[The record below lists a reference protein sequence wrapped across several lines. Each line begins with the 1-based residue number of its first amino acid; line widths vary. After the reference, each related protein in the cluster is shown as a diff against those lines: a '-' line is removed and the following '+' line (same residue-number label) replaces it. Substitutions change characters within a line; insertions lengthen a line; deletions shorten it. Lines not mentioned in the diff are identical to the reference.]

1 MEKVRSQEEIDA
13 LAHAARGGA
22 LDAYQKPLPPAVKLW
37 DVRESGQI
45 GREQMQSISV
55 LHEGFARSLTH
66 SLGAYL
72 RIVFQAALAS
82 AKPTISSTVSPFM
95 CRATSSAAICAS
107 VQLPERTS
115 DMTSR
120 ASSRESDWRWLAMQW
135 RASVI
140 MGRL

>member
-22 LDAYQKPLPPAVKLW
+22 LDAYQKPLPPTVKLW

-95 CRATSSAAICAS
+95 CRGRPAVRQSGRPCTCRRG
-107 VQLPERTS
+107 LPT
-115 DMTSR
+115 
-120 ASSRESDWRWLAMQW
+120 
-135 RASVI
+135 
-140 MGRL
+140 

>member
-1 MEKVRSQEEIDA
+1 MQTVLSQEEIDA
-13 LAHAARGGA
+13 LVLAARGGT
-22 LDAYQKPLPPAVKLW
+22 LDADQKPLPPTVKLW

-72 RIVFQAALAS
+72 RIVFQAALVS

-95 CRATSSAAICAS
+95 CRATSSAAIWAS

-135 RASVI
+135 RASRI